1 MKTVTFYYVRHGK
14 TEFNDKG
21 VIQGGRVDSPLVPET
36 LPVIEQSAR
45 ALAGIG
51 FARCYCS
58 PLGRAQETAR
68 LLVDGM
74 GETGRLEV
82 RTLDD
87 LREFDFGEVDGKR
100 YADFAPRFARCFVR
114 QDFSSVG
121 GESGRQVRARVRRAF
136 SRMLSESAD
145 DDAVL
150 VVAHGA
156 LFRYVL
162 LEFAGD
168 MGPLGRRLRSL
179 TVRTPNAGIG
189 VVVGCEADG
198 ERDAAAGGAGAG
210 AGTGG
215 VDGGSGAGGAG
226 GVDGCGVAGAGGS
239 PDVVRGGLG
248 HGMSFRL
255 VQLPLSGEDF
265 AKTRYGEPR

>member
-14 TEFNDKG
+14 TEFNDEG

-136 SRMLSESAD
+136 SRMLSE
-145 DDAVL
+145 L
-150 VVAHGA
+150 
-156 LFRYVL
+156 
-162 LEFAGD
+162 
-168 MGPLGRRLRSL
+168 SL
-179 TVRTPNAGIG
+179 I
-189 VVVGCEADG
+189 
-198 ERDAAAGGAGAG
+198 
-210 AGTGG
+210 
-215 VDGGSGAGGAG
+215 
-226 GVDGCGVAGAGGS
+226 
-239 PDVVRGGLG
+239 
-248 HGMSFRL
+248 HI
-255 VQLPLSGEDF
+255 
-265 AKTRYGEPR
+265 